1 MKYNSKFTVVVI
13 AAVASL
19 LLAGTILVPTQSYAR
34 KGSFTDHST
43 LRDGLSGDIRADLAN
58 TDQNIN
64 QENICFRSDICRQS
78 DVGQN
83 TLGNDNQVTGFADQ
97 SDNIQN
103 QATTPQPPQ
112 PPKPVACTTITIP
125 AGTTINVTSSTGATV
140 APVDLFKDET
150 LPCDLGKSLL
160 LSIHA
165 GASPID
171 VDITIAP
178 RPSTGIC
185 PENSVPATGNNGAPF
200 CVSFQARGMG
210 V

>member
-19 LLAGTILVPTQSYAR
+19 LLAGTILAPTQSYAR

-43 LRDGLSGDIRADLAN
+43 LTDGLSWGIRADLAN

-125 AGTTINVTSSTGATV
+125 AGTRINVTDSTGTTV
-140 APVDLFKDET
+140 TPVDLFKDAT

-160 LSIHA
+160 LSIHFT
-165 GASPID
+165 STSTTD
-171 VDITIAP
+171 VDVTIAL
-178 RPSTGIC
+178 RPSTGVC
-185 PENSVPATGNNGAPF
+185 PENSVAATGNNGVPF
-200 CVSFQARGMG
+200 CVSFQQHPR
-210 V
+210 

>member
-19 LLAGTILVPTQSYAR
+19 LLAGTILAPTQSYAR

-43 LRDGLSGDIRADLAN
+43 LTDGLNGDIRADLAN

-78 DVGQN
+78 EVGQN
-83 TLGNDNQVTGFADQ
+83 TLGKDNQVTGFADQ

-112 PPKPVACTTITIP
+112 PP
-125 AGTTINVTSSTGATV
+125 
-140 APVDLFKDET
+140 
-150 LPCDLGKSLL
+150 
-160 LSIHA
+160 
-165 GASPID
+165 
-171 VDITIAP
+171 
-178 RPSTGIC
+178 
-185 PENSVPATGNNGAPF
+185 
-200 CVSFQARGMG
+200 
-210 V
+210 

>member
-19 LLAGTILVPTQSYAR
+19 LLAGTILAPTQSYAR
-34 KGSFTDHST
+34 KDSITDHSNPGDD
-43 LRDGLSGDIRADLAN
+43 LRGDIRADLAN

-64 QENICFRSDICRQS
+64 QENICFRSDVCRQS

-112 PPKPVACTTITIP
+112 PPAPVGCTTITIP
-125 AGTTINVTSSTGATV
+125 AGTRINVTDSTGTIV
-140 APVDLFKDET
+140 TPVDLFKDAT
-150 LPCDLGKSLL
+150 LPCDLGQSLL
-160 LSIHA
+160 LSIHFTPT
-165 GASPID
+165 STTD
-171 VDITIAP
+171 VDVTIVP
-178 RPSTGIC
+178 RPSTGVC
-185 PENSVPATGNNGAPF
+185 PENSVPATGNNGALF
-200 CVSFQARGMG
+200 CVSFQQHPR
-210 V
+210 

>member
-19 LLAGTILVPTQSYAR
+19 LLAGTILAPTQSYAR
-34 KGSFTDHST
+34 MGSFTDHSN
-43 LRDGLSGDIRADLAN
+43 LKDGLSGDIRADLEK

-78 DVGQN
+78 EVGQN

-112 PPKPVACTTITIP
+112 PPTPVACTTIKIP
-125 AGTTINVTSSTGATV
+125 AGTRINVTDSTGTTV
-140 APVDLFKDET
+140 TPVDLFKEAT

-160 LSIHA
+160 LSIHFTPT
-165 GASPID
+165 STTD
-171 VDITIAP
+171 VDVTIAP
-178 RPSTGIC
+178 RPSTGVC
-185 PENSVPATGNNGAPF
+185 PENSVPATGNNGALF
-200 CVSFQARGMG
+200 CVSFQQHPR
-210 V
+210 

>member
-19 LLAGTILVPTQSYAR
+19 LLAGTILAPTQSYAR
-34 KGSFTDHST
+34 MGSFTDHSN
-43 LRDGLSGDIRADLAN
+43 LKDGLSGDIRADLEK

-78 DVGQN
+78 EVGQN

-103 QATTPQPPQ
+103 QAATPQPPT
-112 PPKPVACTTITIP
+112 PVACTTITIP
-125 AGTTINVTSSTGATV
+125 AGTRINVTDSTGTTV
-140 APVDLFKDET
+140 TPVDLFKEAT

-160 LSIHA
+160 LSIHFTPT
-165 GASPID
+165 STTD
-171 VDITIAP
+171 VDVTIAP
-178 RPSTGIC
+178 RPSTGVC
-185 PENSVPATGNNGAPF
+185 PENSVPATGNNGALF
-200 CVSFQARGMG
+200 CVSFQQHPR
-210 V
+210 